1 MKGVMRAIWSD
12 LMTRTPVFTT
22 ADVAAITGMARS
34 NVSRDLAK
42 LADEGLIVRIRRGL
56 WAITNHPD
64 FSSYEVVPRLFTGE
78 HEGYVS
84 LLSALNLHGMI
95 EQIPRAVHVVTT
107 TQRASLVT
115 PVGEYEFHQM
125 GPELFGGQG
134 PYRGTGTFD
143 IASPEK
149 AVFDTLY
156 LSARKGRRFTHLPE
170 IEVPVGFSPVAV
182 ERWIAKVGLEPLR
195 LGLQDR
201 WSRYAMEAAGR

>member
-1 MKGVMRAIWSD
+1 VKGVMRAIWSD

-115 PVGEYEFHQM
+115 PVGEYEF
-125 GPELFGGQG
+125 GGQG
-134 PYRGTGTFD
+134 SYRGTGTFD

-170 IEVPVGFSPVAV
+170 IELPVGFSPAAV

>member
-12 LMTRTPVFTT
+12 VMTRTPVFTT
-22 ADVAAITGMARS
+22 ADVARITGKARS
-34 NVSRDLAK
+34 NVSRDLAR
-42 LADEGLIVRIRRGL
+42 LAGEGMILRVRRGL
-56 WAITNHPD
+56 WAMVTHPD
-64 FSSYEVVPRLFTGE
+64 FSPYAVVPRLFQGE

-115 PVGEYEFHQM
+115 PVGRYEFHQM
-125 GPELFGGQG
+125 APELFGGHA
-134 PYRGTGTFD
+134 PYRGSGNFD

-156 LSARKGRRFTHLPE
+156 LSTRKGRRFTHLPE
-170 IEVPVGFSPVAV
+170 IELPDGFSPSAV
-182 ERWIAKVGLEPLR
+182 EVWISKVGLEPLR

-201 WSRYAMEAAGR
+201 WSRHAKSHSR